1 MLIHS
6 CGAALPQNLH
16 DVLVALGLGSDYDE
30 LALVIERRG
39 VGLDHIVRQ
48 MTIGKMG
55 LKCTDNSGQIRFN
68 TAQILR
74 RNYARRKDRTDRNWT
89 NRIYVT
95 RLFRHDSLIINSA
108 FKSRGSQSL
117 VGLVQVLGVVEYP
130 NNDGFYFR

>member
-55 LKCTDNSGQIRFN
+55 LKCTDNSGRIRFN

-89 NRIYVT
+89 NLIYV
-95 RLFRHDSLIINSA
+95 LGSSA
-108 FKSRGSQSL
+108 TIASS
-117 VGLVQVLGVVEYP
+117 
-130 NNDGFYFR
+130 

>member
-55 LKCTDNSGQIRFN
+55 LKCTGNSGRIRFD
-68 TAQILR
+68 TAR
-74 RNYARRKDRTDRNWT
+74 
-89 NRIYVT
+89 
-95 RLFRHDSLIINSA
+95 SA
-108 FKSRGSQSL
+108 DG
-117 VGLVQVLGVVEYP
+117 QVLEFDESGVRDSTNGEATHDAALKDARKNMEKLVRSLGKGEYCMP
-130 NNDGFYFR
+130 